1 MAYVVLLKTG
11 YYLSKNNR
19 TQVDIQV
26 AEMEKATKY
35 GTKQEASSALRLYK
49 QVSGDVSMSGVLR
62 KFK

>member
-19 TQVDIQV
+19 TQGDIQV
-26 AEMEKATKY
+26 AEMERATKY
-35 GTKQEASSALRLYK
+35 ETKQEASSALRLYK

>member
-35 GTKQEASSALRLYK
+35 ETKQESSSALRLYK